1 MTFKPGHQDAYV
13 WIWLPG
19 AAEPV
24 ICGRVA
30 GSGNVPEAIHRFIYG
45 RSYRE
50 LEGAIPLAPHV
61 LPLRAGEQLSRRG
74 LHGVLR
80 DAAPDAWGRRVLT
93 YCLQMAVARA
103 EAELTE
109 IDYLLAGT
117 SGPGA
122 LHFQTAGNAY
132 QPKPHGTVTIEQLLS
147 AAEAVEQNAPLPPEL
162 EQALLHGTSI
172 GGARPKASM
181 EDENHHPV
189 IAKFSSTTDI
199 HPMVCLEALGLSLA
213 RAAGIETVASRLVT
227 VLNKDVLLIKRFD
240 CETGRA
246 QRRHFFS
253 ILTALELDEME
264 ARYASYADLADYLRR
279 YAEAPSEQ
287 CRALFRR
294 MMFNIMIGNTDDHAR
309 NHALFWDGRF
319 VRLTPA
325 YDICVMPRI
334 GLEASQAMEIGAQG
348 KHATLGNALSV
359 CGRFGLSE
367 TGATEIADEM
377 ESAIRDHWQA
387 GCAEAKIS
395 DQLAN
400 QLWERV
406 VLSPA
411 IKQNQG

>member
-1 MTFKPGHQDAYV
+1 MIFKPGHQDAYV
-13 WIWLPG
+13 WMWLSG
-19 AAEPV
+19 ATRPV
-24 ICGRVA
+24 VCGRVA
-30 GSGNVPEAIHRFIYG
+30 GSGNVPEAVHRFIYG

-50 LEGAIPLAPHV
+50 LDGAIPLAPHV
-61 LPLRAGEQLSRRG
+61 LPLRAGEQPSRRG

-80 DAAPDAWGRRVLT
+80 DAAPDAWGRRVLM
-93 YCLQMAVARA
+93 YRLQMAVERA

-122 LHFQTAGNAY
+122 LHFQTTGDVY
-132 QPKPHGTVTIEQLLS
+132 QPNPNGSVTIEQLLT

-172 GGARPKASM
+172 GGTRPKASM
-181 EDENHHPV
+181 EDENDHPT

-199 HPMVCLEALGLSLA
+199 HPMVRLEALGLGLA
-213 RAAGIETVASRLVT
+213 RAAGIKTVAGKLIT
-227 VLNKDVLLIKRFD
+227 VMNKDVLLIKRFD
-240 CETGRA
+240 CEAACA

-253 ILTALELDEME
+253 TLTALELDEME
-264 ARYASYADLADYLRR
+264 ARYASYPDLADYLRR
-279 YAEAPSEQ
+279 YAEAPVEQ
-287 CRALFRR
+287 CHELFRR
-294 MMFNIMIGNTDDHAR
+294 MLINIMIGNTDDHAR

-334 GLEASQAMEIGAQG
+334 GLEASQAMEVGAQG
-348 KHATLGNALSV
+348 KRSTLGNAFSV

-367 TGATEIADEM
+367 TEATKITDEM
-377 ESAIRDHWQA
+377 ETAIREHWQA

-411 IKQNQG
+411 LKA